1 LRIKL
6 PTAELLESIHPLS
19 ESPSDWD
26 GLLDCV
32 GEAQIALIGEASH
45 GTQEF
50 YRYRAMLTKRLIVE
64 KGFTAVAVEADWPDA
79 HRVHRYVTGRSRD
92 VTGLEALGDF
102 TRFPLWMW
110 RNTEVLGFVAWLHA
124 HNAGLHH
131 DQPPVGF
138 YGLDLYSIH
147 ASIHAVLAFLET
159 TDPAAAKRARERY
172 SCFDHFGRESDESFA
187 AVNLGLSAGCEE
199 EAISQLVELRRLS
212 ARPPADHDLSPDEI
226 FFAEQNA
233 RLIKNAERYYR
244 AMFHAVSS
252 WNVRDRHMAETL
264 EILISYLSR
273 HSERPKIV
281 VWEHNSHLG
290 DARATQMGDAG
301 EVNVGQLVRER
312 HGSDARLIGFTSYTG
327 TVTAASDWNGQTEHK
342 SVRPALPD
350 SYEALFHQCGV
361 PSFFLTWDHARA
373 ADVLRERRLERAIG
387 VVYRP
392 ESERLSHYFYAS
404 LPQQFDA
411 VIHLDRTTA
420 LTPLDR
426 PADWVGADAPE
437 TYPSGF

>member
-1 LRIKL
+1 LRIKS

-124 HNAGLHH
+124 HNAGLHR

-138 YGLDLYSIH
+138 YGLDLYSLH

-361 PSFFLTWDHARA
+361 PSFFLTWEHARA

-426 PADWVGADAPE
+426 PAGWVGADAPE